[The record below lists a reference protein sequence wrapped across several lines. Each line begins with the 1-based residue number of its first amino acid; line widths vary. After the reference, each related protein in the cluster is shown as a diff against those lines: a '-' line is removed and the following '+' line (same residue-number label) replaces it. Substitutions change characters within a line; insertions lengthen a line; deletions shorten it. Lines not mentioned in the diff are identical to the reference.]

1 VQSASVRP
9 LGKRPAL
16 TGLRAVAI
24 VIVVARHAGEAAGMG
39 AFSFGFA
46 GVDIFFV
53 LSGFLITSLLVGEHA
68 RTGRVSLP
76 QFYVRRALRLL
87 PALAA
92 FLVAMLALAPIA
104 QPASLRRPLLHS
116 VWMSALFVGN
126 IAKTLHRPEF
136 VLPHMWS
143 LGMEEQF
150 YLVWPVLLVVLLWLR
165 APRSL
170 VLTVAVAGAV
180 FLAGARIGLS
190 VSGSAAAKT
199 LFYSPLHSD
208 GLLLGCALGLAYA
221 WRMLPR
227 PETIRRPLLP
237 AVPIAAVVLVLVS
250 IRGAPYSKW
259 GMTVGLFV
267 IAASAAVLVYAA
279 IDERPVLP
287 IRFLVWRPV
296 VYLGEISYAL
306 YLWHYAMLTLWPAT
320 RFSVAERLVI
330 SVAFAVASYELVE
343 KPFLRR
349 KRRHTPSATDESAV
363 VKDGVAPVGA
373 PAELRPR

>member
-1 VQSASVRP
+1 MQSASVRP

-24 VIVVARHAGEAAGMG
+24 VIVVGRHAGEAAGIS

-68 RTGRVSLP
+68 RTGSVSLR

-136 VLPHMWS
+136 VLPHLWS

-170 VLTVAVAGAV
+170 VLTVAVACAAL
-180 FLAGARIGLS
+180 LAGARIALS
-190 VSGSAAAKT
+190 VSDSASAKT

-221 WRMLPR
+221 WRMLPG
-227 PETIRRPLLP
+227 PETVRRLLLS
-237 AVPIAAVVLVLVS
+237 AVPIATVVLVLVS
-250 IRGAPYSKW
+250 VRGAPYSNW

-267 IAASAAVLVYAA
+267 IAASAVVLVYAA

-306 YLWHYAMLTLWPAT
+306 YIWHYAMLTLWPAT
-320 RFSVAERLVI
+320 RFSVAERLFI
-330 SVAFAVASYELVE
+330 SVALAVASYELVE

-349 KRRHTPSATDESAV
+349 KRRHTPASSDETAV
-363 VKDGVAPVGA
+363 VEDGVVPVA
-373 PAELRPR
+373 PAAGLPPA

>member
-1 VQSASVRP
+1 MQPAPVRP

-24 VIVVARHAGEAAGMG
+24 VIVVARHAGEAAGIG

-68 RTGRVSLP
+68 RTGRVLLR
-76 QFYVRRALRLL
+76 QFYIRRALRLL

-92 FLVAMLALAPIA
+92 FLVAMLALVPIL

-116 VWMSALFVGN
+116 VWISALFVGN

-136 VLPHMWS
+136 VLHHMWS

-150 YLVWPVLLVVLLWLR
+150 YLVWPVLLVALLWLR

-170 VLTVAVAGAV
+170 VLTVAVAGAAFV
-180 FLAGARIGLS
+180 AGTRIALS
-190 VSGSAAAKT
+190 VSDSASAKT

-227 PETIRRPLLP
+227 PETVRRLLLP
-237 AVPIAAVVLVLVS
+237 AVPIAAALLVLVS
-250 IRGAPYSKW
+250 VRGAPYSTW

-279 IDERPVLP
+279 IDERPVAP

-306 YLWHYAMLTLWPAT
+306 YIWHFAMLTLWPAT
-320 RFSVAERLVI
+320 RFSVAVRLVI

-349 KRRHTPSATDESAV
+349 KGRHTPAATGKTAEV
-363 VKDGVAPVGA
+363 EDGLVPVGA
-373 PAELRPR
+373 PAGLRPQ

>member
-1 VQSASVRP
+1 MQLASARP

-24 VIVVARHAGEAAGMG
+24 AIVVARHAGEAAGVG

-53 LSGFLITSLLVGEHA
+53 LSGFLITSLLVGEHS

-76 QFYVRRALRLL
+76 EFYVRRAFRLL

-92 FLVAMLALAPIA
+92 FLVAMLALATIV
-104 QPASLRRPLLHS
+104 QPASLRRPLLHA
-116 VWMSALFVGN
+116 VWISALFVGN
-126 IAKTLHRPEF
+126 IAKTLHRSEF

-150 YLVWPVLLVVLLWLR
+150 YLVWPVLLVALLWLR

-170 VLTVAVAGAV
+170 VLTVAVAGAALV
-180 FLAGARIGLS
+180 AGTRIALS
-190 VSGSAAAKT
+190 VSGSASAKT

-221 WRMLPR
+221 WRILPR
-227 PETIRRPLLP
+227 PETVRRLLLP
-237 AVPIAAVVLVLVS
+237 AVPIAAAVLLLVS
-250 IRGAPYSKW
+250 IRGAPYSGW

-267 IAASAAVLVYAA
+267 IAAAGVVLVYAA

-287 IRFLVWRPV
+287 IRFLIWRPV
-296 VYLGEISYAL
+296 IYLGEISYAL
-306 YLWHYAMLTLWPAT
+306 YIWHFAVLTLWPAT
-320 RFSVAERLVI
+320 RFSVLTRIVI
-330 SVAFAVASYELVE
+330 SLVLAVASYELVE

-349 KRRHTPSATDESAV
+349 KRRHTPAGTDETASV
-363 VKDGVAPVGA
+363 EDGVVAAGE
-373 PAELRPR
+373 PAGLRSR